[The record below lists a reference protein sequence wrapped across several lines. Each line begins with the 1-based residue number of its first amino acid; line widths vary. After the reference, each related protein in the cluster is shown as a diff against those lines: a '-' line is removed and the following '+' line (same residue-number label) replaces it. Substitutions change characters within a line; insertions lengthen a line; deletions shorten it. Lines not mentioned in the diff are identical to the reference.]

1 VLNKYCSYRPA
12 LTVVQLLL
20 LFLVSY
26 AQTTEPLPSP
36 TPLAS
41 PSPSTPGESITA
53 ANSAS
58 NILPPV
64 KGAAAVPEELIHFG
78 DVVEIDVVGSFEND
92 WQGKINPEGFL
103 EQLAFASEPV
113 LALCQSEESV
123 AQKIAAAYGKYLRN
137 PQVIVRIVDRSARP
151 VTMFLGA
158 VKEQQRFLL
167 KRAAKLNELVF
178 LAGGITD
185 NASGEIQ
192 IFRPEKLS
200 CVPEAGSIYITVKI
214 ADLIAGK
221 PESNPLIRT
230 GDIVTVQEAAPIFVT
245 GGVNY
250 PQKIFARQQMTV
262 SRALAAAG
270 NTVKGAN
277 IKNIVIYRREN
288 GVTSTIDVDLSKII
302 AKQAEDTVLR
312 AFDVIDVPRAGSE
325 PKKQPP
331 VISGADSPQKNGA
344 DLPLVIVD

>member
-1 VLNKYCSYRPA
+1 MLNKYCSYRPILLVA
-12 LTVVQLLL
+12 QLFL
-20 LFLVSY
+20 LFLVTHS
-26 AQTTEPLPSP
+26 QTGEPVP
-36 TPLAS
+36 S
-41 PSPSTPGESITA
+41 PSPPTENQAIA
-53 ANSAS
+53 VNAS
-58 NILPPV
+58 NISSPV
-64 KGAAAVPEELIHFG
+64 GEATVVPEELIHYG

-92 WQGKINPEGFL
+92 WQGRINPEGFL
-103 EQLAFASEPV
+103 AELAFAAEPI
-113 LALCQSEESV
+113 LALCQSEETV
-123 AQKIAAAYGKYLRN
+123 AQKIAAAYGKYLRS

-158 VKEQQRFLL
+158 VKNQQRFLL

-185 NASGEIQ
+185 NAGGEIQ

-200 CVPEAGSIYITVKI
+200 CLPEAGSSYIIKVKI

-221 PESNPLIRT
+221 PEANPLIRT
-230 GDIVTVQEAAPIFVT
+230 GDIVTILEAAPIYVT

-250 PQKIFARQQMTV
+250 PQKIFARQEMTV
-262 SRALAAAG
+262 SHALAAAG

-277 IKNIVIYRREN
+277 IKNIIIYRREN
-288 GVTSTIDVDLSKII
+288 GVTSTIEVDLSKII

-312 AFDVIDVPRAGSE
+312 AFDVVDVPRAGSE

-331 VISGADSPQKNGA
+331 IIAGADGPQKNGA

>member
-1 VLNKYCSYRPA
+1 MIVLNKYCSYR
-12 LTVVQLLL
+12 LTLLVAQLFL
-20 LFLVSY
+20 LFLVTYS
-26 AQTTEPLPSP
+26 QTGEPVP
-36 TPLAS
+36 S
-41 PSPSTPGESITA
+41 PSPPPSPPVENPTIA
-53 ANSAS
+53 ANSS
-58 NILPPV
+58 NISPPV
-64 KGAAAVPEELIHFG
+64 NDATIVPEELIHYG

-92 WQGKINPEGFL
+92 WQGRINPEGFL
-103 EQLAFASEPV
+103 AELAFAAEPIF
-113 LALCQSEESV
+113 ALCQSEETV
-123 AQKIAAAYGKYLRN
+123 AQKIAAAYGKYLRS

-158 VKEQQRFLL
+158 VKNQQRFLL

-200 CVPEAGSIYITVKI
+200 CLPEAGSSFIKVRI

-221 PESNPLIRT
+221 PEANPLIRT
-230 GDIVTVQEAAPIFVT
+230 GDVVTVQEAAPIYVT

-250 PQKIFARQQMTV
+250 PQKIFARQEMTV

-277 IKNIVIYRREN
+277 VKNIVIYRREN
-288 GVTSTIDVDLSKII
+288 GVTSTIEVDLSKII

-312 AFDVIDVPRAGSE
+312 AFDVVDVPRAGSE

-331 VISGADSPQKNGA
+331 VIAGADGPQKNGA